1 MNIILRVFL
10 FSIISSFLFFSCNTS
25 TNQKSDLDDVG
36 EIDTAAF
43 QYQEQAQ
50 NVKKIFYNVP
60 SPIEMAAIM
69 QRAGASYNFNLLN
82 RIEYVDKY
90 TTNSTMALNLG
101 IYGADLSYTRMFDQI
116 QESVNFLSVIRK
128 LSDGLGIPQEPGRFA
143 VSRIEKNI
151 ENRDSLLL
159 IITDVYGAADIYL
172 KENNRGSTAALI
184 ILGGWVEAL
193 YIATNIVD
201 ENVENKEVLDRIAEQ
216 KYSIQNLIDLLAS
229 YEGDEIIALYLPTL
243 NELNEIYNLVEIKAS
258 KTEIK
263 TDSVHKVTS
272 INNNSEIKIKME
284 EVLKIREKVSVLRE
298 KIIK

>member
-1 MNIILRVFL
+1 MVFG
-10 FSIISSFLFFSCNTS
+10 CNMSNNNSGNAEFDVDTS
-25 TNQKSDLDDVG
+25 D
-36 EIDTAAF
+36 F
-43 QYQEQAQ
+43 QYQEQSHK
-50 NVKKIFYNVP
+50 VKKIFYNVP

-69 QRAGASYNFNLLN
+69 QRAGASYDFGLLN
-82 RIEYVDKY
+82 RVENVDKY

-101 IYGADLSYTRMFDQI
+101 VYGADLSYTRMFDQI

-172 KENNRGSTAALI
+172 KENNRGSTATLI

-193 YIATNIVD
+193 YIATNII
-201 ENVENKEVLDRIAEQ
+201 NENKKNTEVLERIAEQ
-216 KYSIQNLIDLLAS
+216 KYSLQNLIELLNS

-243 NELNEIYNLVEIKAS
+243 NELDEIYKAVEITSS
-258 KTEIK
+258 KTEVK
-263 TDSVHKVTS
+263 TDSIKKITS
-272 INNNSEIKIKME
+272 IDNKSEIKITMK
-284 EVLKIREKVSVLRE
+284 EVQVIREKVSLLRE